1 MRSKIVSILATIIIA
16 YEAGKKIETLEKWK
30 LRQRKLDGF
39 KPGTFVQHQYKG
51 ITPNQQNGFGSLWQ
65 KINKGKKENVNK
77 ANIYDKSLP
86 KKSMKRWKRARFLKQ
101 RNIHRMMRNK
111 NQQNRKR
118 FQSWLKRQNMK
129 TKQKLVLARRMRKL
143 WTKILRQCM
152 EKHLY
157 H

>member
-30 LRQRKLDGF
+30 LRQS
-39 KPGTFVQHQYKG
+39 FVQHQYKSR
-51 ITPNQQNGFGSLWQ
+51 TPNQQNGFGSLGR
-65 KINKGKKENVNK
+65 KMKKEKKENVNK
-77 ANIYDKSLP
+77 ANIYGKSLS

-111 NQQNRKR
+111 NQQNRRR

-143 WTKILRQCM
+143 WTKTKFKKRNSFGSI
-152 EKHLY
+152 
-157 H
+157 